1 MKKQSFILN
10 ASMVFLLVL
19 IPFMVQSKND
29 QIPTSEKLVLNEKEY
44 FETRGLNVLVF
55 SNWYNGLFSDS
66 KISGV
71 ELIHHGVRTA
81 TNGDVRLNS
90 TPEQWDP
97 IPTFVD
103 RKVDKEK
110 GTITASLKYPSFNFN
125 YRVVVSTIGNEV
137 RISVETDQPLPAAL
151 EGKAGFN
158 LEFIPSAYFEKSYL
172 MDDQTGTFPLYPT
185 GQMKVLSGG
194 ITDPQPLAK
203 GKSITLAPEDPEHRV
218 NIIANDG
225 ELALYDGR
233 NKAQNGWF
241 VVRTLIP
248 SGKSGKVIDWT
259 LTASTIPNW
268 TRKPMIAFSQVG
280 YHPVQEKV
288 AVVELDR
295 NDKTNYKAK
304 LLKFDSKGNS
314 TVVAEKPLEMWG
326 QYLRYNYGKFN
337 FSEVKEEGLYQIVCG
352 EVGTPSFRIAK
363 DVYANTWHPSLDV
376 FLNVEMDHILVNE
389 AYRVWHGA
397 SHLDDARQAPVNH
410 EHFDLYAQG
419 PTTDTPYK
427 PGEHIPGLNIGGW
440 YDAGDFDIRT
450 QTNYAVV
457 MTLVQ
462 AWETFKIDRDETTI
476 DQAAR
481 YVDMHHPDGKP
492 DILQQIEHGTL
503 GLIAQ
508 HRACGHA
515 IPGIIVSDISQYTHL
530 GDGLTETDGKIYNPK
545 MGLHESDGIYSG
557 VPDDRWAFT
566 SKSTPLNYG
575 SIAGLAAASR
585 ALKDFNE
592 ALANECLSTA
602 IKAWDEEQTHEPD
615 IFVVGNTTGGPLK
628 LEALKAAVELLI
640 TTKSPKYAAR
650 VSELFNQLEK
660 QFERYSTLFVRAL
673 PFMDDSFKGKVK
685 NQVKLLAKIA
695 SESKDQNPYGVTI
708 STGGWAGSSGVM
720 GAAIS
725 NYILHKAFP
734 DLISADATIKAA
746 GYIYGCHPAH
756 NLSLVSGVGTAS
768 KKVAYGNNR
777 ADFTFIAG
785 GVVPGI
791 LILQP
796 DFPEN
801 KEDWPFFWG
810 ENEYVIDGAANHIFM
825 ANAVNDLLNGK

>member
-1 MKKQSFILN
+1 MDTIRLKRICIAAFVILSL
-10 ASMVFLLVL
+10 ATFPVKSQPLV
-19 IPFMVQSKND
+19 KG
-29 QIPTSEKLVLNEKEY
+29 LVLNEKEY

-66 KISGV
+66 KISGI
-71 ELIHHGVRTA
+71 ELIHHEVRTA
-81 TNGDVRLNS
+81 TNGDVRLS
-90 TPEQWDP
+90 ATPEQWDP
-97 IPTFVD
+97 IPTFVE

-110 GTITASLKYPSFNFN
+110 GTIVASLKYPNFNFS
-125 YRVVVSTIGNEV
+125 YRVVVSTVENEV
-137 RISVETDQPLPAAL
+137 RISVETDQPLPLAL

-158 LEFIPSAYFEKSYL
+158 LEFLPSAYFEKSFL
-172 MDDQTGTFPLYPT
+172 MDNQAGTFPLYPT
-185 GQMKVLSGG
+185 GPMTLLSGG
-194 ITDPQPLAK
+194 ITEPLPLAK

-218 NIIANDG
+218 NIVANQG

-259 LTASTIPNW
+259 LTANTIPNW

-280 YHPVQEKV
+280 YHPAQEKV

-295 NDKTNYKAK
+295 NDKTIYTAK
-304 LLKFDSKGNS
+304 LLKIDSKGNS
-314 TVVAEKPLEMWG
+314 KVVAEKPLERWG

-337 FSEVKEEGLYQIVCG
+337 FSEVKEDGLYQIVCG
-352 EVGTPSFRIAK
+352 EVVTPSFRIAK

-376 FLNVEMDHILVNE
+376 FLNVEMCHVLVNE

-419 PTTDTPYK
+419 PTTDTKYQ
-427 PGEHIPGLNIGGW
+427 PGEHIPGLDIGGW

-457 MTLVQ
+457 MTLVN

-492 DILQQIEHGTL
+492 DILQQIEHGAL

-508 HRACGHA
+508 HRSCGHA
-515 IPGIIVSDISQYTHL
+515 IPGIIVPDISQYTHL
-530 GDGLTETDGKIYNPK
+530 GDGLTETDGKIYDPK
-545 MGLHESDGIYSG
+545 MGLLESDGIHSG

-585 ALKDFNE
+585 ALKGFND
-592 ALANECLSTA
+592 ALANECISTA
-602 IKAWDEEQTHEPD
+602 IKAWDEEQTHKPD
-615 IFVVGNTTGGPLK
+615 IFYVGNTTGGPLEN
-628 LEALKAAVELLI
+628 EALKAAVELLI
-640 TTKSPKYAAR
+640 TTKSPKYATR
-650 VSELFNQLEK
+650 VSELMNQLEK
-660 QFERYSTLFVRAL
+660 QFGRYATLFVRAMPYMDNEFSKRVRAQVEVMAKAISQTKEVN
-673 PFMDDSFKGKVK
+673 PF
-685 NQVKLLAKIA
+685 
-695 SESKDQNPYGVTI
+695 GVTI
-708 STGGWAGSSGVM
+708 SEGGWAGSGGVM
-720 GAAIS
+720 NAAIS

-734 DLISADATIKAA
+734 DLISADLTLKGAN
-746 GYIYGCHPAH
+746 YIYGCHPAH

-810 ENEYVIDGAANHIFM
+810 ENEYVVDCAASHIFL
-825 ANAVNDLLNGK
+825 ANAVNELLNGK